1 MKQVAV
7 QGGRVSRHRDYG
19 VKFSTLSNHTEDDF
33 MFEEDYGIVWP
44 ELVFASSSLSKKP
57 EFNDWKDS
65 LADFKIGPERIV
77 RGILLSS
84 SYLAS
89 F

>member
-1 MKQVAV
+1 MKQAAA
-7 QGGRVSRHRDYG
+7 QGGRVSRQRDYG
-19 VKFSTLSNHTEDDF
+19 VKFSTLTNHTVDDF
-33 MFEEDYGIVWP
+33 IFDEDFGHVWP